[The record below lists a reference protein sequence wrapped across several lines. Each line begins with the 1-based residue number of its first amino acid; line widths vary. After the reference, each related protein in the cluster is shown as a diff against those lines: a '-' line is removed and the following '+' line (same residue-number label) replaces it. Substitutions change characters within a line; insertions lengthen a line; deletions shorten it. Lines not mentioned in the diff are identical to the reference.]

1 MSESTGRLIARFIG
15 ALLIAVSAGAIIRV
29 TIQLRSIERHPC
41 GPERAVVY
49 NDSEREIR
57 VQGIALQED
66 GSVLAV
72 EIAVPPNQSSQ
83 EAGLC
88 SAHKMTVPGEG
99 YWFHKGTKMW
109 PGVWVKVSPDNIYC
123 TSGEEPGTQTWYEVI
138 CTNEPVTNEPVNT
151 E

>member
-15 ALLIAVSAGAIIRV
+15 AVLIAVSAGAIIRV

-66 GSVLAV
+66 GSVLDV
-72 EIAVPPNQSSQ
+72 EIAVPPNQSSE

-88 SAHKMTVPGEG
+88 SAHEMTVPGEE
-99 YWFHKGTKMW
+99 YWLYEGTKMW
-109 PGVWVKVSPDNIYC
+109 PEVWRVISTGNVYC

-138 CTNEPVTNEPVNT
+138 CTNEPVNT